1 MSIFAKNKNAFCT
14 TNLIIKVRQYNGG
27 EPLFYLDRVV
37 NNSEKAYSVV
47 EKLNELAE
55 IEKENEDNKN
65 WKNQY
70 SCVLSYTWRKHIKS
84 KQSF

>member
-27 EPLFYLDRVV
+27 SPTFYLDRVI
-37 NNSEKAYSVV
+37 NDSEKAYSVV

-55 IEKENEDNKN
+55 IEKENELEKDWN
-65 WKNQY
+65 NQY
-70 SCVLSYTWRKHIKS
+70 LTTSLTY
-84 KQSF
+84 

>member
-14 TNLIIKVRQYNGG
+14 TNLIIKVRQYKGG
-27 EPLFYLDRVV
+27 DPLFYLDRVV
-37 NNSEKAYSVV
+37 NDSTKAYSVV

-65 WKNQY
+65 WNNEY
-70 SCVLSYTWRKHIKS
+70 LTVPLTY
-84 KQSF
+84 